1 MRKAAV
7 IGAGIG
13 GIATAVRL
21 AVKGYEV
28 TVLEANPTFGGKMH
42 EFWLGGYR
50 FDAGPS
56 LFTLPHLVDELFTL
70 AGRTPSDYFRYTRL
84 DPITHYFWPD
94 GSHVKAYSDAGRF
107 AQEAEQQ
114 LGVPKQAVQEAL
126 AKSSRL
132 YKGTADTFLRKSLH
146 KLDTYLSP
154 DVLKA
159 LSCLSDLG
167 LSTTMHEANASQFSD
182 PRFVQLLDRF
192 ATYNGSDPYQAPGTL
207 NIIPHLEHNIG
218 AFYPEGGIYAIAASL
233 VKLAEK
239 LGVAFKYNEQV
250 ERIITENNKATGV
263 ETSSGKYKADVVV
276 SNMDVVPTY
285 RRLLPDQPAPEKTL
299 QQPRSSSALIFYW
312 GIKREFPQLHVHN
325 IFFSQDYKTEFEHI
339 FKYKT
344 VSQDPTVYIN
354 ITSKA
359 DPQDAP
365 AGSENWFVMVNV
377 PHNQG
382 QDWQQLTTNT
392 RQAVLQKLSN
402 MLGVS
407 IEPLIQEEQVLDPLL
422 IEGRTS
428 SFGGALYGSSS
439 NNRMAAFL
447 RHPNFSSRLKGLYFC
462 GGSVHP
468 GGGIPLCLLSAKI
481 VGELVPAVA
490 PLPAKPRKR
499 HA

>member
-1 MRKAAV
+1 MTKAAI

-21 AVKGYEV
+21 AVKGYNV
-28 TVLEANPTFGGKMH
+28 TVFEAGETFGGKMQ
-42 EFWLGGYR
+42 EFWLGKYR

-56 LFTLPHLVDELFTL
+56 LFTLPHLVDELFAL
-70 AGRTPSDYFRYTRL
+70 AGRNPSDYFTYTRL

-94 GSHVKAYSDAGRF
+94 GSHVKAYADVEDF
-107 AQEAEQQ
+107 AEEVNQQ
-114 LGVPKQAVQEAL
+114 LGVPKQEVLKVL
-126 AKSSRL
+126 AKSARL
-132 YKGTADTFLRKSLH
+132 YKGTTDTFLHKSLH
-146 KLDTYLSP
+146 RLDTYLSP

-167 LSTTMHEANASQFSD
+167 LTTTMHQENEKRFSD

-218 AFYPEGGIYAIAASL
+218 AFYPDGGIYAIAASL
-233 VKLAEK
+233 VKLAGE
-239 LGVAFKYNEQV
+239 LGVAFRYNEPV
-250 ERIITENNKATGV
+250 TRIITSGKNVTGV
-263 ETSSGKYKADVVV
+263 ETTQGKYGASVVV
-276 SNMDVVPTY
+276 SNMDIVPTY
-285 RRLLPDQPAPEKTL
+285 RKLLPNHKAPEKTL

-339 FKYKT
+339 FKYK
-344 VSQDPTVYIN
+344 SISPDPTVYIN

-365 AGSENWFVMVNV
+365 AGCENWFVMVNV

-382 QDWQQLTTNT
+382 QDWQELTLKT
-392 RQAVLQKLSN
+392 RKAVLQKLSR
-402 MLGVS
+402 MLGTDV
-407 IEPLIQEEQVLDPLL
+407 EPLIEHEQLLDPLL
-422 IEGRTS
+422 IESRTS

-447 RHPNFSSRLKGLYFC
+447 RHPNFSNTLKELYFC

-481 VGELVPAVA
+481 VGDLTPTPKTHNTPKYA
-490 PLPAKPRKR
+490 
-499 HA
+499 

>member
-1 MRKAAV
+1 MTKAAI

-21 AVKGYEV
+21 AVKGYDV
-28 TVLEANPTFGGKMH
+28 TVLEANNTFGGKMH
-42 EFWLGGYR
+42 EFWLGKYR

-70 AGRTPSDYFRYTRL
+70 AGRDPKNYFTYTRL

-94 GSHVKAYSDAGRF
+94 GSHVKAYADAGKF
-107 AQEAEQQ
+107 AVEAEEQ
-114 LGVPKQAVQEAL
+114 LGVPRQQVREAL
-126 AKSSRL
+126 AKSDRL
-132 YKGTADTFLRKSLH
+132 YQGTADTFLHKSLH
-146 KLDTYLSP
+146 RLDTYLSK

-159 LSCLSDLG
+159 MGCLSDLG
-167 LSTTMHEANASQFSD
+167 LTTTMHQENARQFSD

-218 AFYPEGGIYAIAASL
+218 AFYPVGGIYAIAASL
-233 VKLAEK
+233 VKLAEE
-239 LGVAFKYNEQV
+239 LGVQFKYNEPV
-250 ERIITENNKATGV
+250 TRIITEEGKVTGV
-263 ETSSGKYKADVVV
+263 ETSRGTYKADVVV

-285 RRLLPDQPAPEKTL
+285 RRLLPNQPAPEKTL
-299 QQPRSSSALIFYW
+299 EQPRSSSALIFYW
-312 GIKREFPQLHVHN
+312 GIKKEFPQLHVHN
-325 IFFSQDYKTEFEHI
+325 IFFSQDYKKEFEHI

-344 VSQDPTVYIN
+344 VSPDPTVYVN

-359 DPQDAP
+359 APEDAP
-365 AGSENWFVMVNV
+365 VGSENWFVMVNV

-382 QDWQQLTTNT
+382 QDWQQLAADT
-392 RQAVLQKLSN
+392 RQAVLQKLSM
-402 MLGVS
+402 MLHTDVAGL
-407 IEPLIQEEQVLDPLL
+407 IEQEQVLDPLL
-422 IEGRTS
+422 IESRTS

-447 RHPNFSSRLKGLYFC
+447 RHPNFSSKLRGLYFC

-481 VGELVPAVA
+481 VADLTPAAA
-490 PLPAKPRKR
+490 PANITQP

>member
-1 MRKAAV
+1 MTKAAI

-21 AVKGYEV
+21 ALKGYEV
-28 TVLEANPTFGGKMH
+28 TVLEANSTFGGKMH
-42 EFWLGGYR
+42 EFWLGKYR

-70 AGRTPSDYFRYTRL
+70 AGRTPSDYFRYARL

-94 GSHVKAYSDAGRF
+94 GSHIKAYADPEKF
-107 AQEAEQQ
+107 AAEAEQQ
-114 LGVPKQAVQEAL
+114 LGVPMQAVREAL
-126 AKSSRL
+126 QKSARL
-132 YKGTADTFLRKSLH
+132 YRGTADTFLQKSLH
-146 KLDTYLSP
+146 KLGTYLST

-159 LSCLSDLG
+159 LGCLSDLG
-167 LSTTMHEANASQFSD
+167 LTTTMHEANANQFSD

-233 VKLAEK
+233 VRLAEE
-239 LGVAFKYNEQV
+239 LGVQFRYNEPV
-250 ERIITENNKATGV
+250 ERILTEGGKAIGV
-263 ETSSGKYKADVVV
+263 QTSQGKYSAAVVV
-276 SNMDVVPTY
+276 SNMDVMPTY
-285 RRLLPDQPAPEKTL
+285 RKLLSNQPAPEKTL

-312 GIKREFPQLHVHN
+312 GIKQKFPQLHVHN
-325 IFFSQDYKTEFEHI
+325 IFFSQDYKAEFEHT
-339 FKYKT
+339 FRHKT
-344 VSQDPTVYIN
+344 VSPDPTVYIN

-359 DPQDAP
+359 DPHDAP

-382 QDWQQLTTNT
+382 QDWATLTAAT

-402 MLGVS
+402 MLHSDVAAL
-407 IEPLIQEEQVLDPLL
+407 IEEEQVLDPLL
-422 IEGRTS
+422 IESRTS

-447 RHPNFSSRLKGLYFC
+447 RHPNFSSRLEGLYFC

-468 GGGIPLCLLSAKI
+468 GGGIPLCLFSARI
-481 VGELVPAVA
+481 VGELTPALPVPHNS
-490 PLPAKPRKR
+490 LHH

>member
-1 MRKAAV
+1 MRKAAI

-28 TVLEANPTFGGKMH
+28 TVLEANPTFGGKMQ
-42 EFWLGGYR
+42 EFWLGKYR

-94 GSHVKAYSDAGRF
+94 GSHVKAWADAGKF
-107 AQEAEQQ
+107 AGEAEQQ
-114 LGVPKQAVQEAL
+114 LGVPGQAVREA
-126 AKSSRL
+126 
-132 YKGTADTFLRKSLH
+132 LRKSARLYQGTAGTFLQKSLH
-146 KLDTYLSP
+146 RLDTYLSP

-159 LSCLSDLG
+159 LGCLSDLG
-167 LSTTMHEANASQFSD
+167 LTTTMHQANASQFSD
-182 PRFVQLLDRF
+182 PRMVQLLDRF

-207 NIIPHLEHNIG
+207 NIIPHLEHNVG
-218 AFYPEGGIYAIAASL
+218 AFYPEGGMYAIAASL
-233 VKLAEK
+233 VQLAEE
-239 LGVAFKYNEQV
+239 LGVAFKYNEPVKQ
-250 ERIITENNKATGV
+250 ILTSGKSITGV
-263 ETSSGKYKADVVV
+263 ETSHATYTANVVV

-285 RRLLPDQPAPEKTL
+285 RKLLPNQKAPEQTL

-312 GIKREFPQLHVHN
+312 GIRHEFPQLHVHN
-325 IFFSQDYKTEFEHI
+325 IFFSQDYKDEFEHI

-344 VSQDPTVYIN
+344 VSPDPTVYIN
-354 ITSKA
+354 ITSKT

-365 AGSENWFVMVNV
+365 AGGENWFVMVNV

-382 QDWQQLTTNT
+382 QDWQQLTTAT
-392 RQAVLQKLSN
+392 RQAVLQKLSK
-402 MLGVS
+402 MLGTDIS
-407 IEPLIQEEQVLDPLL
+407 PLIEEEQLLDPLL
-422 IEGRTS
+422 IESRTS

-481 VGELVPAVA
+481 VSELVPAVA
-490 PLPAKPRKR
+490 PSPAKSPKH

>member
-1 MRKAAV
+1 MAKAII

-21 AVKGYEV
+21 ALKGYEV
-28 TVLEANPTFGGKMH
+28 NVLEANNTFGGKMQ
-42 EFWLGGYR
+42 EFWLGKYR

-56 LFTLPHLVDELFTL
+56 LFTLPQLVDELFEA
-70 AGRTPSDYFRYTRL
+70 AGRSPKDYFTYSRL

-94 GSHVKAYSDAGRF
+94 GSHVKAF
-107 AQEAEQQ
+107 AEPATFADEVNKE
-114 LGVPKQAVQEAL
+114 LGVPTDSVLKAL
-126 AKSSRL
+126 EKSKRL
-132 YKGTADTFLRKSLH
+132 YTGTADTFLQKSLH
-146 KLDTYLSP
+146 RLDTYLSP

-159 LSCLSDLG
+159 LGCLSDLG
-167 LSTTMHEANASQFSD
+167 LTTTMHQANAKQFSD

-207 NIIPHLEHNIG
+207 NIIPHLEHNLG
-218 AFYPEGGIYAIAASL
+218 AFYPEGGIYAIASSL
-233 VKLAEK
+233 VRLAEE
-239 LGVAFKYNEQV
+239 LGVTFKYNARVTQILTDGKQV
-250 ERIITENNKATGV
+250 TGV
-263 ETSSGKYKADVVV
+263 ATSTGKYKADVVV

-285 RRLLPDQPAPEKTL
+285 RRLLPQHTAPEKTL

-312 GIKREFPQLHVHN
+312 GIKRSFPQLHVHN
-325 IFFSQDYKTEFEHI
+325 IFFSQDYKSEFEHI

-344 VSQDPTVYIN
+344 VSPDPTVYIN

-359 DPQDAP
+359 DPTDAP
-365 AGSENWFVMVNV
+365 TGSENWFVMVNV

-382 QDWQQLTTNT
+382 QDWAELTSFT
-392 RQAVLQKLSN
+392 RQAVLQKLSAI
-402 MLGVS
+402 LQTDVEAL
-407 IEPLIQEEQVLDPLL
+407 IEEEQLLDPLL
-422 IEGRTS
+422 IESKTS

-447 RHPNFSSRLKGLYFC
+447 RHPNFSSKLTGLYFC

-481 VGELVPAVA
+481 VGELAPAIVSRSTTN
-490 PLPAKPRKR
+490 AKH

>member
-1 MRKAAV
+1 MTKAAI

-13 GIATAVRL
+13 GIATSIRL

-28 TVLEANPTFGGKMH
+28 TVFEANDTFGGKMQ
-42 EFWLGGYR
+42 EFWLGKYR

-70 AGRTPSDYFRYTRL
+70 AGRNPSDYFRYARL

-94 GSHVKAYSDAGRF
+94 GSHVKAYADAEKF
-107 AQEAEQQ
+107 AAEVNRQ
-114 LGVPKQAVQEAL
+114 LGVPEQAVREAL
-126 AKSSRL
+126 DKSARL
-132 YKGTADTFLRKSLH
+132 YKGTADTFLHKSLH
-146 KLDTYLSP
+146 RLDTYLSP

-159 LSCLSDLG
+159 LGCLSDLG
-167 LSTTMHEANASQFSD
+167 LTTTMHQENARQFSD
-182 PRFVQLLDRF
+182 HRFVQLLDRF

-218 AFYPEGGIYAIAASL
+218 AFYPEGGMYAIAASL
-233 VKLAEK
+233 VRLAEE
-239 LGVAFKYNEQV
+239 LGVVFRYNEPVKQ
-250 ERIITENNKATGV
+250 ILTAGKSINGV
-263 ETSSGKYKADVVV
+263 ETSQGKYKAEVVV

-285 RRLLPDQPAPEKTL
+285 RRLLPNQKAPEQTL
-299 QQPRSSSALIFYW
+299 RQPRSSSALIFYW
-312 GIKREFPQLHVHN
+312 GIKRSFPELHVHN
-325 IFFSQDYKTEFEHI
+325 IFFSQDYKTEFEQI
-339 FKYKT
+339 FKYKS
-344 VSQDPTVYIN
+344 VSPDPTVYIN

-365 AGSENWFVMVNV
+365 AGCENWFVMVNV

-382 QDWQQLTTNT
+382 QDWQQLTADT
-392 RQAVLQKLSN
+392 RQAVLQKLSQ
-402 MLGVS
+402 MLGAD
-407 IEPLIQEEQVLDPLL
+407 IAPLIEEEQLLDPLL
-422 IEGRTS
+422 IESRTS

-468 GGGIPLCLLSAKI
+468 GGGIPLCLLSARI
-481 VGELVPAVA
+481 VGELAPA
-490 PLPAKPRKR
+490 PSTAKTPKH

>member
-1 MRKAAV
+1 MSKAV
-7 IGAGIG
+7 IIGAGIG

-21 AVKGYEV
+21 AVKGYHV
-28 TVLEANPTFGGKMH
+28 TVLEANNTFGGKMH

-56 LFTLPHLVDELFTL
+56 LFTMPHLVDELFAL
-70 AGRTPSDYFRYTRL
+70 AGRDPKEYFTYTRL
-84 DPITHYFWPD
+84 NPITHYFWPD
-94 GSHVKAYSDAGRF
+94 GSHVKAYADATKF
-107 AQEAEQQ
+107 AEEAERQ
-114 LGVPKQAVQEAL
+114 LGVPKKAVQDAL
-126 AKSSRL
+126 AKSNRL
-132 YKGTADTFLRKSLH
+132 YKGTADTFLKKSLH

-167 LSTTMHEANASQFSD
+167 LTTTMHEENLKQFSD

-218 AFYPEGGIYAIAASL
+218 AFYPKGGIYAIAASL
-233 VKLAEK
+233 VKLAEE
-239 LGVAFKYNEQV
+239 LGVEFRYNEKV
-250 ERIITENNKATGV
+250 NRILTTKSKVTGV
-263 ETSSGKYKADVVV
+263 ETSSSTYEGDLVV

-285 RRLLPDQPAPEKTL
+285 RRLLPNHSAPEKTL

-312 GIKREFPQLHVHN
+312 GIKQSFPQLHVHN
-325 IFFSQDYKTEFEHI
+325 IFFSQNYKTEFEHI
-339 FKYKT
+339 FKHKT
-344 VSQDPTVYIN
+344 ISADPTVYVN

-359 DPQDAP
+359 EPGDAP
-365 AGSENWFVMVNV
+365 RGSENWFVMVNV

-382 QDWQQLTTNT
+382 QNWEQLTADT
-392 RQAVLQKLSN
+392 RQAVLIKLN
-402 MLGVS
+402 AMLGTKVEAL
-407 IEPLIQEEQVLDPLL
+407 IEEEQILDPLL
-422 IEGRTS
+422 IESRTS

-447 RHPNFSSRLKGLYFC
+447 RHPNFSSKLKGLYFC

-481 VGELVPAVA
+481 VGELAPAAVA
-490 PLPAKPRKR
+490 SPVKPFQH